1 MRFFSHYFSGLI
13 IFVAISSNVL
23 AQQTTNTMWTQ
34 KNAEKWVKSKVWSN
48 GRPLTI
54 HPSTNNVEFA
64 RQYEKN
70 KAAWDKA
77 FAFLND
83 KKLDTL
89 APGKYVIDGDDVY
102 AMITEAPSKEFD
114 KSAWESHRKYIDLQH
129 VIRGKE
135 KIGVA
140 PVTSATI
147 TNPYDETK
155 DAANYTAEGKYY
167 VASPEIFFLFFPG
180 DAHRPNIQI
189 ESGDTTKVKKMVIK
203 IRYIN

>member
-70 KAAWDKA
+70 KGRKLKVVLKDREIVLGLLKEVVEEKIILETENKEGKKIEMKMMDIPFAEIEKA
-77 FAFLND
+77 F
-83 KKLDTL
+83 
-89 APGKYVIDGDDVY
+89 
-102 AMITEAPSKEFD
+102 
-114 KSAWESHRKYIDLQH
+114 
-129 VIRGKE
+129 
-135 KIGVA
+135 
-140 PVTSATI
+140 VTVSF
-147 TNPYDETK
+147 K
-155 DAANYTAEGKYY
+155 
-167 VASPEIFFLFFPG
+167 
-180 DAHRPNIQI
+180 
-189 ESGDTTKVKKMVIK
+189 
-203 IRYIN
+203 